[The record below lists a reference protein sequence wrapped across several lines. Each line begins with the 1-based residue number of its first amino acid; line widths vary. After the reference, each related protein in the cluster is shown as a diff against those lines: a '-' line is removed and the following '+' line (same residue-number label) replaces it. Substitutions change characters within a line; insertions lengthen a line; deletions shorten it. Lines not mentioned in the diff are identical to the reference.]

1 MDTGFF
7 GAAPVTHI
15 SHCAASLQFAF
26 TYILSR
32 TLSEAMIIKVSR
44 RSICVEEPIVY
55 HVLLRTISQHEPEDR
70 ISAALPCFIPVQL
83 SDCDHGASLS
93 YDSLCPF
100 VLTVDMIKHLCFR

>member
-26 TYILSR
+26 TY
-32 TLSEAMIIKVSR
+32 SEAMIIKVSR
-44 RSICVEEPIVY
+44 RSMCVEEPIVY
-55 HVLLRTISQHEPEDR
+55 HVLLRTIFQHEPEDR

-83 SDCDHGASLS
+83 SGCDHGALLS
-93 YDSLCPF
+93 YDSLP
-100 VLTVDMIKHLCFR
+100 VRLDRWHS